1 MTHENNQLMNLS
13 GPADF
18 PSIAFDISS
27 REKFELSS
35 SNIIPNSSFS

>member
-1 MTHENNQLMNLS
+1 MSLS

-18 PSIAFDISS
+18 PFLSWSIAFDISS
-27 REKFELSS
+27 REKFELNS